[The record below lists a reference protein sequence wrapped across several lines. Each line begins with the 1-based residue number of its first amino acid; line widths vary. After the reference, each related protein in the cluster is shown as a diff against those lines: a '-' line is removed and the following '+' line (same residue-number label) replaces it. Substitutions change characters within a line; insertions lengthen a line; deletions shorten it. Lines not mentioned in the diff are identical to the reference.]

1 MIRLV
6 CLLLL
11 FGVAHVGL
19 AASGDDWRRSP
30 KPIREAV
37 RATVEAQLS
46 AIRENNFAQAYEYA
60 SAGVRERFTEG
71 VFAAM
76 IRRGYPALVRH
87 TQADVGAVRD
97 DGKNRARVS
106 VTVFDRLNRST
117 SYRYLLIEEEAG
129 WRIEG
134 VVGEVAPPQ
143 KEI

>member
-1 MIRLV
+1 MIRLLW
-6 CLLLL
+6 LLLL
-11 FGVAHVGL
+11 FGVASVGL
-19 AASGDDWRRSP
+19 AAPNDNWRRSP

-37 RATVEAQLS
+37 RATVEAQLN
-46 AIRENNFAQAYEYA
+46 AIRENNFDLAYEYA
-60 SAGVRERFTEG
+60 SAGIRVRFTPE

-117 SYRYLLIEEEAG
+117 GYRYLLIEEEAG

-134 VVGEVAPPQ
+134 VVGEVIAPQ

>member
-1 MIRLV
+1 MIRLAW
-6 CLLLL
+6 LLL
-11 FGVAHVGL
+11 FFGVAGVGL
-19 AASGDDWRRSP
+19 AAPDDNWRRSP

-46 AIRENNFAQAYEYA
+46 AIRENNFDLAYEFA
-60 SAGVRERFTEG
+60 SAGIRARFTPT

-97 DGKNRARVS
+97 DGNNRARVS
-106 VTVFDRLNRST
+106 VTVFDRLNRGT
-117 SYRYLLIEEEAG
+117 NYRYLLVQEKAG

-134 VVGEVAPPQ
+134 VVGEVVAPQ